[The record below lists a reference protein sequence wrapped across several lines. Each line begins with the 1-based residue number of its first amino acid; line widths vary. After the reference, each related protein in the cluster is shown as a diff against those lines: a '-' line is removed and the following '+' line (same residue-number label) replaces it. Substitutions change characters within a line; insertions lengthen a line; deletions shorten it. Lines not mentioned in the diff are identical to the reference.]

1 MDTVSQIALGASVSL
16 AVMGRRTALWKS
28 AAVGGALGTLPDLDV
43 VVDYGDAVLDMV
55 LHRADSHS
63 LFYLSLLAPLLGLA
77 AARLSGDWRRPEAR
91 RRWLLAVWLTL
102 FTHPLL
108 DLMTVYGTQ
117 LLRPFSSH
125 PFGVGSVFIIDPLY
139 TVPLLVGL
147 VWTLRSGRTRAN
159 VVGLALATAYLG
171 WGAAVQQHV
180 TAVARESLR
189 AQGIVAERLLVTPT
203 AFNSVLWRVVAVT
216 PTDFH
221 EGFYS
226 LLDADPEPGVPAI
239 RFERFDRGAATI
251 VRWQGHWAVPRIA
264 AFSHGFYKMREEK
277 KEGGRVWLT
286 DLRMGQE
293 PYYSFDFD
301 LGSATDDPA
310 EVANNPAPVTR
321 RGLRVPLDRG
331 LPWLGRRLLGE
342 PLPPPRE

>member
-1 MDTVSQIALGASVSL
+1 MDSVSQIALGASVAL
-16 AVMGRRTALWKS
+16 AVMGRRTAPWKS

-63 LFYLSLLAPLLGLA
+63 LFYLSLLGPLLGLA
-77 AARLSGDWRRPEAR
+77 AARLSGDWHRPELR
-91 RRWLLAVWLTL
+91 RRWALAAWLAL

-125 PFGVGSVFIIDPLY
+125 PFGLGSVFIIDPLY
-139 TVPLLVGL
+139 TVPLLVGI
-147 VWTLRSGRTRAN
+147 VWTLRSGRLRAN
-159 VVGLALATAYLG
+159 LVGLALATAYLG

-189 AQGIVAERLLVTPT
+189 AQGIAAERLLVTPT

-216 PTDFH
+216 PTDFY
-221 EGFYS
+221 EGFHG
-226 LLDADPEPGVPAI
+226 LLDAAPAAGAPAI
-239 RFERFDRGAATI
+239 RFERFSRGAEVIA
-251 VRWQGHWAVPRIA
+251 RWQGHWAVPRIA

-293 PYYSFDFD
+293 PFYSFDFD
-301 LGSATDDPA
+301 LAAADAEPA
-310 EVANNPAPVTR
+310 AVVADPAPVGR
-321 RGLRVPLDRG
+321 VGRRVPLDRG

-342 PLPPPRE
+342 PLPPPR